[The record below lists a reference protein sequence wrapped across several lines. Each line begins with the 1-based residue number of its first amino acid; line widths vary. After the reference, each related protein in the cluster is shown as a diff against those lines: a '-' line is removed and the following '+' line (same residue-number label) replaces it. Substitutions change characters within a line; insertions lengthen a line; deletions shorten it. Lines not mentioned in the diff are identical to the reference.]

1 MFSDIEFY
9 CSYPVCMALKK
20 DGYDRWGGS
29 IYTHAVRYNGKDID
43 FETELDLKFEGKAK
57 LIKRIPG
64 ESISFFNEKN
74 SVLDSYG
81 AKKDCVRV
89 SQACAMEWLRTKH
102 KVHISVDTV
111 DAWNEDGDNYD
122 RSWSAA
128 IIDYSKKYSSKNI
141 GTINS
146 CSSYEEAVEKALM
159 KYYNV
164 KPRKKSKQDA

>member
-1 MFSDIEFY
+1 MEDIEFY

-64 ESISFFNEKN
+64 ESIDFCNEKN

-89 SQACAMEWLRTKH
+89 SQACAMEWFRQKH
-102 KVHISVDTV
+102 QVHIMVDTINAC
-111 DAWNEDGDNYD
+111 DDYDGKHD
-122 RSWSAA
+122 RMWSSKL
-128 IIDYSKKYSSKNI
+128 IDYSNKWQAKTIGSSDF
-141 GTINS
+141 

-159 KYYNV
+159 KFYHV
-164 KPRKKSKQDA
+164 RTRKNK

>member
-1 MFSDIEFY
+1 MEDIEFY

-20 DGYDRWGGS
+20 DGYDRWGDS

-43 FETELDLKFEGKAK
+43 FETELDLKSEGKAK

-64 ESISFFNEKN
+64 ESIAFFNEKN

-89 SQACAMEWLRTKH
+89 SQACAMEWLRQKH
-102 KVHISVDTV
+102 QVHIMVDTINAC
-111 DAWNEDGDNYD
+111 DDYDGKHD
-122 RSWSAA
+122 RMWSSKL
-128 IIDYSKKYSSKNI
+128 IDYSNKWQAKTIGSSVF
-141 GTINS
+141 

-159 KYYNV
+159 KFYHV
-164 KPRKKSKQDA
+164 RTRKNK